1 LSEVL
6 ITGLIGVED
15 KLQHSTGKP
24 KETIAKAMGS
34 YPYYEVDNKLE

>member
-24 KETIAKAMGS
+24 KEIIAKAMGS